1 MGVLDKVFAGKNGVF
16 NVLATNL
23 GGTVRLIYVNE
34 QSYDET
40 TRQDVIRESYQIL
53 PFLPEAANAENT
65 FTKAPG
71 SSYVGRL
78 SSEND
83 LVTLSRACIGAIP
96 AAYVV
101 REPVA
106 GRDRFE
112 RFGKTYRITNVVP
125 SVVGDSIVS
134 YKLTGVQV

>member
-16 NVLATNL
+16 NVLATQL
-23 GGTVRLIYVNE
+23 GGTVRLIYMNE

-40 TRQDVIRESYQIL
+40 MQHDVIRESYQIL
-53 PFLPEAANAENT
+53 PFIPEAASTVENPSVVSGASEIWGM
-65 FTKAPG
+65 K
-71 SSYVGRL
+71 SQSEVVQLDRL
-78 SSEND
+78 C
-83 LVTLSRACIGAIP
+83 VGAIP
-96 AAYVV
+96 AANVV

-112 RFGKTYRITNVVP
+112 RLGKTYRITNVVP
-125 SVVGDSIVS
+125 SVVGNSVVS